1 MGIIK
6 FENFIENRFIQNCKL
21 AGKIQKIHYNKAK
34 L

>member
-6 FENFIENRFIQNCKL
+6 FLKNFIENRFIQNCKL
-21 AGKIQKIHYNKAK
+21 AGKNSKNT